1 MKNEASPNRS
11 TTDITDGVSGISIA
25 GDGNSEAVPQN
36 DTRGNRAGN
45 NDAAPNIIST
55 GDCGGVSML
64 GTVAGSVVA

>member
-25 GDGNSEAVPQN
+25 GDGNSEAVPRN
-36 DTRGNRAGN
+36 DARGNIAGN
-45 NDAAPNIIST
+45 NDAVPNIIST

-64 GTVAGSVVA
+64 GTMAVSVVA